1 MRAYIGNFSG
11 SFELAVKECGDSFEA
26 PDEKAQVVLF
36 VGRPFM
42 DDKNC
47 VKVIWHHYIF
57 TQFQLGIFLRQGC
70 KLISHIFSK
79 LVQYTLLPYNRSK
92 NATIVFN
99 LHGYE
104 IMTFAI
110 VDILISQVFVNMR
123 GHHFEARDF
132 SPE

>member
-1 MRAYIGNFSG
+1 
-11 SFELAVKECGDSFEA
+11 
-26 PDEKAQVVLF
+26 
-36 VGRPFM
+36 M

-70 KLISHIFSK
+70 KLISHTFSK
-79 LVQYTLLPYNRSK
+79 LVQYTLLPYNRSQ

-99 LHGYE
+99 LHGHEETAHAVIY
-104 IMTFAI
+104 
-110 VDILISQVFVNMR
+110 ILAAQMLVNTPSV
-123 GHHFEARDF
+123 HIEARDF

>member
-1 MRAYIGNFSG
+1 MTAYIGNFSG

-70 KLISHIFSK
+70 KLISHTFSK
-79 LVQYTLLPYNRSK
+79 LVQYTLLPYNRSQ

-104 IMTFAI
+104 EPASAI
-110 VDILISQVFVNMR
+110 IDSLVPQVLVNSLSV
-123 GHHFEARDF
+123 HFEARDF